1 MESFEDLFRDEVDY
15 LQQLTEH
22 MAADSPHLANF
33 LPNSGDPDVARLIE
47 GFSVLIASLRQKI
60 EDDFDGE
67 PLENKTKLYAVSG
80 DFDTGFIRL
89 NKFFSILKTPE
100 IGATPQLVADMES
113 AVKFIEEHR
122 NSHFLLETIEL
133 DTMTEIEEARL
144 KACVEEEIE
153 NCLRIGTA
161 VDALPDNKGEAAKL
175 VIKATQQEC
184 SSALGA
190 FFGLRFDDD
199 CDNAY
204 VDYPLGISEWSE
216 TLYFGLW
223 DRAEFE
229 ANSY

>member
-1 MESFEDLFRDEVDY
+1 MANRSYLYSLSNRPKAYSDRPESISGLSEWSY
-15 LQQLTEH
+15 QI
-22 MAADSPHLANF
+22 PF
-33 LPNSGDPDVARLIE
+33 LYRLIMS
-47 GFSVLIASLRQKI
+47 GNTQLCASLI
-60 EDDFDGE
+60 SDGFDGE

-175 VIKATQQEC
+175 LIKATQQEC
-184 SSALGA
+184 SSALGV

-204 VDYPLGISEWSE
+204 ADYPLGISEWSE